1 VNVSIRARMTLWHV
15 ALLGGILLA
24 AGAFLVV
31 RLRSDLISQLDGT
44 LRPAAAQ
51 IATDYGRE
59 GDREFVDSAGTV
71 LKGERATAQLLA
83 PSGAVLVR
91 FGDAA
96 ASAPMV
102 GARDRARALTG
113 TPVAVTA
120 RAGGQRFRLAARRAV
135 RSGVPAVLVAGQSLA
150 PVEASVRRLLTLLLV
165 AGPIGLLAAALGG
178 WWLARRALAPIEA
191 LTTSAEAIGPERLGD
206 RVPEPRVHDELAHLA
221 RTLNAMLDRIEE
233 GVDAQRRFVGDASHE
248 LRTPLAAMRAE
259 IDVSL
264 RADAHPPASEVVLLS
279 AREEVDRLAGTVDD
293 LLTLA
298 TLDERGTI
306 DRGVVDLAE
315 TTRAVLGRLAII
327 AGRHSVILADASERV
342 LVRANPALLE
352 HALANVVENAVA
364 FSPPGGTVTVRAEKS
379 GESGRLV
386 VEDDGPGVPE
396 ALREQVFE
404 RFVRADPSRTRATGG
419 SGLGLA
425 IVREV
430 MAIHDGR
437 AWIADAARGTRVVL
451 ELPAADALGGDG
463 PLGDRGA
470 PALRSA

>member
-1 VNVSIRARMTLWHV
+1 MSIRARMTLWHV

-31 RLRSDLISQLDGT
+31 RLRSDLISQLDGA
-44 LRPAAAQ
+44 LGPAGAQ
-51 IATDYGRE
+51 IAVDYARE

-83 PSGAVLVR
+83 PSGAVLVH
-91 FGDAA
+91 FGDAV
-96 ASAPMV
+96 ASAPLI
-102 GARDRARALTG
+102 GARDRARALAG

-120 RAGGQRFRLAARRAV
+120 RAGGQRFRLAARSVV
-135 RSGVPAVLVAGQSLA
+135 RGGIPAIVIVGQSLS
-150 PVEASVRRLLTLLLV
+150 PVEGSVRRLLTLLLI
-165 AGPIGLLAAALGG
+165 AGPLGLLAAALGG

-191 LTTSAEAIGPERLGD
+191 LTTSADAIRPERLGE

-221 RTLNAMLDRIEE
+221 RTLNAMLGRIEE
-233 GVDAQRRFVGDASHE
+233 GVDAQRRFVADASHE

-264 RADAHPPASEVVLLS
+264 RADAHPPVSEVILLS
-279 AREEVDRLAGTVDD
+279 AREEVDRLAATVDD

-298 TLDERGTI
+298 TLDECGTI

-315 TTRAVLGRLAII
+315 TTHAVLTRLAII
-327 AGRHSVILADASERV
+327 AGRQSVTLADACERV

-364 FSPPGGTVTVRAEKS
+364 FSPPGAVVTVRTEQHGPSA
-379 GESGRLV
+379 RLV
-386 VEDDGPGVPE
+386 VEDEGPGVPG
-396 ALREQVFE
+396 ALRERVFE
-404 RFVRADPSRTRATGG
+404 RFVRVDPSRTRATGG

-430 MAIHDGR
+430 MAVHDGR
-437 AWIADAARGTRVVL
+437 AWIADPACGTRVVL
-451 ELPAADALGGDG
+451 ELPA
-463 PLGDRGA
+463 
-470 PALRSA
+470 PALPSP